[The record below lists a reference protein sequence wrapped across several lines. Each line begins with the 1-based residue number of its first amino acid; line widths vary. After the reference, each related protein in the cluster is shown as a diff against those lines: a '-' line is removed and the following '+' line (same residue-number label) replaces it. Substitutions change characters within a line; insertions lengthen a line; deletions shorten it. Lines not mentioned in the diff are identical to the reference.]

1 MKLKK
6 FITILSILIGYCIFL
21 FNWQTCFPDGCVYN
35 LQNPVCQDGSCSNES
50 LTSHLQEK
58 SHFLNALTGT
68 SRSSTL
74 FFILLL
80 SLFLAVLLNKE
91 KESHNLNFFYQK
103 FKSNRTHNPF
113 NSLINLFSDGILN
126 PKIF

>member
-6 FITILSILIGYCIFL
+6 LITIFSIMIGYCIFL
-21 FNWQTCFPDGCVYN
+21 FNLQTCFPDGCVYKI
-35 LQNPVCQDGSCSNES
+35 QNPVCQDGSCFNES
-50 LTSHLQEK
+50 LASHLQEK
-58 SHFLNALTGT
+58 SQFLNAITET

-74 FFILLL
+74 FFILLF
-80 SLFLAVLLNKE
+80 SLFLAVFLNKK
-91 KESHNLNFFYQK
+91 KESHSIVFFYQK
-103 FKSNRTHNPF
+103 FKDNRLYIPF

>member
-6 FITILSILIGYCIFL
+6 FITIFSVLLGYCIFL
-21 FNWQTCFPDGCVYN
+21 FNWQTCFPDGCVYKI
-35 LQNPVCQDGSCSNES
+35 QNPVCQDGSCFNES
-50 LTSHLQEK
+50 LASHLQEK
-58 SHFLNALTGT
+58 SQFLNAITET

-80 SLFLAVLLNKE
+80 SLFLAVFFNNKN
-91 KESHNLNFFYQK
+91 ESYNVSFFYQK
-103 FKSNRTHNPF
+103 FKCTKSYSPF
-113 NSLINLFSDGILN
+113 NPLINLFSDGILN